1 MTWVF
6 EEYSDLPEKFG
17 KKAYELALLE
27 RECRIKKREFY
38 CRRIAHEKVDENLL
52 KQIEELNSRIAQYQ
66 HSLMKRQEHIREILE
81 EFDSH
86 LDEID
91 LKEIHAALK

>member
-27 RECRIKKREFY
+27 RECRVKKREFY
-38 CRRIAHEKVDENLL
+38 CRRIAHEEVDENLME
-52 KQIEELNSRIAQYQ
+52 QIEELNSRIAQYQ
-66 HSLMKRQEHIREILE
+66 LSLMKRQEYIREILE
-81 EFDSH
+81 EFDSQ
-86 LDEID
+86 LDEMD
-91 LKEIHAALK
+91 LKEIHAALR